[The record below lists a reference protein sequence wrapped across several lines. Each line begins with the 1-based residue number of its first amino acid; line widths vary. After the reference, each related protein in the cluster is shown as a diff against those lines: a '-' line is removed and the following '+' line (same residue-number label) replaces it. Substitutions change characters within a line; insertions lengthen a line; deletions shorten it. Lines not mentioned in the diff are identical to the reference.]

1 MRGLL
6 LVLAALTLTLAA
18 ACGGDSP
25 PPTPTATLPPTP
37 TPSPTPLPA
46 PTSTPTPAGPPA
58 FEVNADTLGRSIIA
72 LLTDAEADCIRE
84 RLGEAGFQ
92 RLLDEPVG
100 IGSGEDPALPFECL
114 EKETAAALAVALIS
128 AQAGGMRPESEDCIR
143 SLLLSAEGGT
153 TAFFAAQSNNDA
165 ESTALALNFIL
176 CLTDDEAEAL
186 AEPGGFEAFRPSA
199 LRCATEHVSV
209 EELAR
214 LFEPADGAPPA
225 ISAEMIQV
233 LSDCGFGDGPEGPP
247 GDSPA
252 DALTLEQL
260 QAMAEA
266 DPTLQPLVDCLEENS
281 TPEALAEFFAGLT
294 LEPQEGV
301 IGCLLE
307 YGHLLDEALS
317 SSGG

>member
-6 LVLAALTLTLAA
+6 LVLAALIIMLAA
-18 ACGGDSP
+18 ACGGE
-25 PPTPTATLPPTP
+25 PTP
-37 TPSPTPLPA
+37 TP
-46 PTSTPTPAGPPA
+46 TPTPAPTPTPTPTGPPA
-58 FEVNADTLGRSIIA
+58 FEVDADTLGRSIIA

-84 RLGEAGFQ
+84 RLGEADFQ
-92 RLLDEPVG
+92 RLLDEPVAG
-100 IGSGEDPALPFECL
+100 GSGEEPALPFECL
-114 EKETAAALAVALIS
+114 EKETGAALAVAVVS
-128 AQAGGMRPESEDCIR
+128 AQAGGMRAESEDCIR
-143 SLLLSAEGGT
+143 DLYLSGEGGAS
-153 TAFFAAQSNNDA
+153 AFFASEQSSDV
-165 ESTALALNFIL
+165 ESIALALNFIL

-247 GDSPA
+247 GDSPD

-266 DPTLQPLVDCLEENS
+266 DPSIQPLVDCLEERS

-294 LEPQEGV
+294 LEPPEGV